1 MTYNSINMNI
11 LIKSCLTLGLLLSVV
26 GGQAQVIKKSD
37 SNDSKKPDTQ
47 LSVRAQSL
55 YDTQDA

>member
-26 GGQAQVIKKSD
+26 GGQEKVIKKSD
-37 SNDSKKPDTQ
+37 SIAS
-47 LSVRAQSL
+47 
-55 YDTQDA
+55 

>member
-37 SNDSKKPDTQ
+37 SNDGKMPVTQ
-47 LSVRAQSL
+47 VVKFPTAVNRG
-55 YDTQDA
+55 TM